1 MTRLKALYASARTW
15 CDKHIVESIII
26 GTLAVLAM
34 MFLIRGGH

>member
-1 MTRLKALYASARTW
+1 MIRLKALWLITRTW

-26 GTLAVLAM
+26 GALVVLAM